1 MASQWWPGER
11 NVAPATAATTTTAA
25 TAATTTGTDKLTI
38 VLAAR
43 THDENGFPRVPLL
56 ARSLTK
62 FLAYEAVLEMLVVC
76 PDPDVGTFQRL
87 DALRAM
93 RWPLRVVP
101 DSALLSLSEHNFE
114 RVTPAEEWAV
124 GGGRGANYRMQM
136 LTKISVASL
145 VRSDF
150 YLVLDCDVLATR
162 RTQLTDLVPNPNS
175 NPHPNPHPHP
185 HPNPNP
191 NPNQVRGGKALYA
204 AKPFEYERHR
214 RTWWTA
220 ADRIL
225 QARGCVT
232 NFRGSVIG
240 VTPAILSTNIS
251 RGAMARVGAL
261 HSGRA
266 WDESLFRLRLDEG
279 LDWTEYTLYW
289 TAACVLGLAETL
301 HMPPHGVELYEE
313 SAFDWGA
320 WQAWDA
326 ARAFADDSFVFTVI
340 QSIGGAPT
348 DWVAE
353 QVEPFLKVNDS
364 SRG

>member
-1 MASQWWPGER
+1 MGLSVHPTIRCRESASPTGPTPFRRNGETNSAAPWRASAAHATRKPTTTAATPLHAMPPTPSVEPLVPMVESSDGSAMASQWWPGER
-11 NVAPATAATTTTAA
+11 NVAQA

-162 RTQLTDLVPNPNS
+162 RTQLTDLV
-175 NPHPNPHPHP
+175 
-185 HPNPNP
+185 
-191 NPNQVRGGKALYA
+191 RGGKALYA

-220 ADRIL
+220 
-225 QARGCVT
+225 CPV
-232 NFRGSVIG
+232 
-240 VTPAILSTNIS
+240 
-251 RGAMARVGAL
+251 
-261 HSGRA
+261 
-266 WDESLFRLRLDEG
+266 
-279 LDWTEYTLYW
+279 
-289 TAACVLGLAETL
+289 
-301 HMPPHGVELYEE
+301 
-313 SAFDWGA
+313 
-320 WQAWDA
+320 
-326 ARAFADDSFVFTVI
+326 
-340 QSIGGAPT
+340 
-348 DWVAE
+348 
-353 QVEPFLKVNDS
+353 
-364 SRG
+364 

>member
-11 NVAPATAATTTTAA
+11 NVAPA

-150 YLVLDCDVLATR
+150 YLVLDWTSWQRAAHNLPTWCEAER
-162 RTQLTDLVPNPNS
+162 PCTQQS
-175 NPHPNPHPHP
+175 H
-185 HPNPNP
+185 
-191 NPNQVRGGKALYA
+191 
-204 AKPFEYERHR
+204 
-214 RTWWTA
+214 
-220 ADRIL
+220 
-225 QARGCVT
+225 
-232 NFRGSVIG
+232 
-240 VTPAILSTNIS
+240 LSTS
-251 RGAMARVGAL
+251 GTVAPGGQLQTASCRRV
-261 HSGRA
+261 
-266 WDESLFRLRLDEG
+266 
-279 LDWTEYTLYW
+279 
-289 TAACVLGLAETL
+289 AA
-301 HMPPHGVELYEE
+301 
-313 SAFDWGA
+313 
-320 WQAWDA
+320 
-326 ARAFADDSFVFTVI
+326 
-340 QSIGGAPT
+340 
-348 DWVAE
+348 
-353 QVEPFLKVNDS
+353 
-364 SRG
+364 

>member
-1 MASQWWPGER
+1 MAPTPSVEPLVPMVESHDGGPG
-11 NVAPATAATTTTAA
+11 TTATTARE
-25 TAATTTGTDKLTI
+25 DKLTV

-43 THDENGFPRVPLL
+43 THDESGFPRVPLL
-56 ARSLTK
+56 VRSLTK
-62 FLAYEAVLEMLVVC
+62 FLASEAVLEMLVVC
-76 PDPDVGTFQRL
+76 PDSDVDTFQGL
-87 DALRAM
+87 GALQAM
-93 RWPLRVVP
+93 KWPLRVVP
-101 DSALLSLSEHNFE
+101 DSALLSLSEERFE
-114 RVTPAEEWAV
+114 RVTPPDEWAA

-145 VRSDF
+145 IRSEF

-162 RTQLTDLVPNPNS
+162 RTQFTDLV
-175 NPHPNPHPHP
+175 
-185 HPNPNP
+185 
-191 NPNQVRGGKALYA
+191 RDGKAVYA

-214 RTWWTA
+214 RGWWVA

-232 NFRGSVIG
+232 DFRGSVIG

-251 RGAMARVGAL
+251 RGVMARVGAL

-289 TAACVLGLAETL
+289 TAACVLGLADKFHT
-301 HMPPHGVELYEE
+301 PPHGVELYEE
-313 SAFDWGA
+313 TAFDWGA

-326 ARAFADDSFVFTVI
+326 TRAFGDDSFVFTVI
-340 QSIGGAPT
+340 QSISGAPP

-353 QVEPFLKVNDS
+353 QVEPFLKVNVS
-364 SRG
+364 I

>member
-1 MASQWWPGER
+1 MPPTPSVEPLVPMVESSDGSAMASQWWPGER
-11 NVAPATAATTTTAA
+11 NVAPA

-56 ARSLTK
+56 ARSLTE

-162 RTQLTDLVPNPNS
+162 RTQLTDL
-175 NPHPNPHPHP
+175 
-185 HPNPNP
+185 
-191 NPNQVRGGKALYA
+191 VRGGKALYA

>member
-1 MASQWWPGER
+1 MPPTPSVEPLVPMVESSDGSAMASQWLPGER
-11 NVAPATAATTTTAA
+11 TIAPATAATTTG
-25 TAATTTGTDKLTI
+25 TGNQLTI

-162 RTQLTDLVPNPNS
+162 RTQFADL
-175 NPHPNPHPHP
+175 
-185 HPNPNP
+185 
-191 NPNQVRGGKALYA
+191 VRGGKALYA

-232 NFRGSVIG
+232 NVRGNVIG

-301 HMPPHGVELYEE
+301 HTPPHGVELYEE

-353 QVEPFLKVNDS
+353 QVEPFLRVNDS